1 MIKPKLP
8 KLTQKQQNKSILAR
22 QNFFDKQV
30 KMEEWKN
37 SMAGQ
42 NEVKVIK
49 ILNSL
54 DFILGRDFVRQHPI
68 GERFVIDIAFIKEKV
83 AIEVDGKSH
92 ENKKQKTLDKMRD
105 KFLRDNDWIPL
116 RISDKEMF
124 GYKKLYHKYIMS
136 FIPIYQYATNNN
148 ISIQTAYRWIREGKI
163 KKEDIKIEEV
173 LVKRMRIKNKAK
185 SVIMK

>member
-124 GYKKLYHKYIMS
+124 GYKKLYHKYRIKEIIGERRS
-136 FIPIYQYATNNN
+136 QWEVGQIGEREIKNFI
-148 ISIQTAYRWIREGKI
+148 
-163 KKEDIKIEEV
+163 KEDYELYTNLSI
-173 LVKRMRIKNKAK
+173 RNK
-185 SVIMK
+185 

>member
-54 DFILGRDFVRQHPI
+54 DFILGRFC
-68 GERFVIDIAFIKEKV
+68 ETT
-83 AIEVDGKSH
+83 SY
-92 ENKKQKTLDKMRD
+92 
-105 KFLRDNDWIPL
+105 W
-116 RISDKEMF
+116 
-124 GYKKLYHKYIMS
+124 
-136 FIPIYQYATNNN
+136 
-148 ISIQTAYRWIREGKI
+148 
-163 KKEDIKIEEV
+163 
-173 LVKRMRIKNKAK
+173 
-185 SVIMK
+185 